1 MFSARRS
8 VASAR
13 LLLRNQPPRRFGSHA
28 AEHGHHAEPV
38 NESVGR
44 SFYVTVGTF
53 ASCYV
58 IYRLSKS
65 NQDSGSPSWI
75 SNLIDKYTPSEKVF
89 EERNA
94 IHTAAMEK
102 AAHDRH
108 LFHSQGPRAT
118 FELKQPEVSFH
129 AVAPYNVPA
138 GSDVDLSHVTAHY
151 ARENKEMEE
160 SRVARMKDGKPVS
173 LYD

>member
-1 MFSARRS
+1 MSFARRS

-28 AEHGHHAEPV
+28 AGHGHAEPV
-38 NESVGR
+38 NESFGR
-44 SFYVTVGTF
+44 SFYVTIGSF

-58 IYRLSKS
+58 LYRLSQA
-65 NQDSGSPSWI
+65 NENSGSQSWI
-75 SNLIDKYTPSEKVF
+75 SSLIDKYTPSEKVF

-94 IHTAAMEK
+94 IHTVAMEK

-108 LFHSQGPRAT
+108 LFQSQGPRAA

-138 GSDVDLSHVTAHY
+138 GYDVDLSHVAAHY
-151 ARENKEMEE
+151 EQENKAKDE
-160 SRVARMKDGKPVS
+160 SRIARMKDGKS

>member
-1 MFSARRS
+1 MFFARRS

-28 AEHGHHAEPV
+28 ADHGHHAEPV
-38 NESVGR
+38 NESFGR
-44 SFYVTVGTF
+44 SFYVTIGTF

-58 IYRLSKS
+58 LYRLSKS
-65 NQDSGSPSWI
+65 NQESGSQSWI
-75 SNLIDKYTPSEKVF
+75 SGLIDKWTPSEKIF

-94 IHTAAMEK
+94 IHTVAMEK
-102 AAHDRH
+102 AANDRH
-108 LFHSQGPRAT
+108 LFQSQGPRAA

-138 GSDVDLSHVTAHY
+138 GSDVDLSHVAAHY
-151 ARENKEMEE
+151 ERENKAKDE
-160 SRVARMKDGKPVS
+160 SRVARMKDGKS
-173 LYD
+173 LYE